1 MDSPKRVHCLCHIKL
16 AFSSAELNQLDN
28 LSSLFVSVQHL
39 VAVAGKSLRTFFNL
53 LFKQILALL
62 FAKRKMYLGHFYNY
76 IFIFI
81 FSQKDD

>member
-39 VAVAGKSLRTFFNL
+39 VAVVAGKFLRTFFNL
-53 LFKQILALL
+53 LVKANSCIAFC
-62 FAKRKMYLGHFYNY
+62 
-76 IFIFI
+76 
-81 FSQKDD
+81 